1 MKDRTKSILIGI
13 SFIVAMVLFVWGFN
27 FLKGKSILNN
37 QFKFYAVYNN
47 SKGLLPGDL
56 VTINGM
62 QVGTVSS
69 LDFHPSQ
76 DGSIVV
82 EFTTNNDLNI
92 PDNSIVKLSSSL
104 MGSVSLNLTLGDS
117 RIFAKSGDTLLSAL
131 DNGMM
136 SMITETI
143 VPLKDNLET
152 LLTNL
157 NDLTTNLNDIL
168 NQELKTNINNG
179 VSSLASSMNNIE
191 AISSDLQQLVDS
203 EDGKITMVVNNLET
217 ITDNLGIVSDSLKNI
232 DYNHLV
238 SSLDNCLTEFNT
250 LMTGINNGEGSAGL
264 LVKDDSLYYNVNEA
278 VSTLQYILE
287 EIKENPKKIKLSVF

>member
-203 EDGKITMVVNNLET
+203 EDGKLTMVVNNLET
-217 ITDNLGIVSDSLKNI
+217 ITDNFSVVSDSLKRI
-232 DYNHLV
+232 DYNSLV
-238 SSLDNCLTEFNT
+238 LSLENCLTEFNT
-250 LMTGINNGEGSAGL
+250 LMTGINNGEGSVGQ